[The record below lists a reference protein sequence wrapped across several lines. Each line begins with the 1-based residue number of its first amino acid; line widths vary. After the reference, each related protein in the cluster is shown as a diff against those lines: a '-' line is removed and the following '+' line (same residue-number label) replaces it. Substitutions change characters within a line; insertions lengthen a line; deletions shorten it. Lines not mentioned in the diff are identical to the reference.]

1 MVYNFATAIRV
12 THPHIVT
19 IRAVAQGRSISI
31 VARTTYGVVLLKLML
46 LVDSVLSVTGLVNT
60 VGRIVAI
67 TAGGLIRCAV
77 SRSCKIYNLGASP
90 IIMRQAEESVSRCA
104 NELSLRK

>member
-1 MVYNFATAIRV
+1 MVYNFATTGRV
-12 THPHIVT
+12 TRPRIVT
-19 IRAVAQGRSISI
+19 FRAVAQGRTLIGA
-31 VARTTYGVVLLKLML
+31 ARTTCGVVLLTVHPSPTITTW
-46 LVDSVLSVTGLVNT
+46 LVIVGFRLT
-60 VGRIVAI
+60 VPVRP
-67 TAGGLIRCAV
+67 LFRCAV